1 MIWKCEYCGR
11 ENMGNGCCIHC
22 SAPNPLDDYITKTP
36 NPDVFMDSVESSFVD
51 SVGYDEL
58 GKRLVVR
65 FKSGSIYEYQ
75 GVPKDIYFGFME
87 DESKGR
93 FYSKHIRGKYESNLL

>member
-1 MIWKCEYCGR
+1 MIWECEYCGR
-11 ENMGNGCCIHC
+11 ENLGNGCCIHC
-22 SAPNPLDDYITKTP
+22 SAPNPLDAYITKTP

-65 FKSGSIYEYQ
+65 FKSGSIYEYLN
-75 GVPKDIYFGFME
+75 VHKDIYLGFME
-87 DESKGR
+87 HESKGR
-93 FYSKHIRGKYESNLL
+93 FYSKHIRGKYESKQL

>member
-1 MIWKCEYCGR
+1 
-11 ENMGNGCCIHC
+11 
-22 SAPNPLDDYITKTP
+22 
-36 NPDVFMDSVESSFVD
+36 MDSVESSFVD

-65 FKSGSIYEYQ
+65 FKSGSIYKYQ
-75 GVPKDIYFGFME
+75 GVPKDIYLGFME

-93 FYSKHIRGKYESNLL
+93 FYSKHIRGKYESKQLWEETERDDMKLKSVGMQYRANPNEQSTKPQSSEAVEDV